1 MPFLFPFG
9 PAEDGPT
16 LLLFDARGLLSV
28 IHRGPASAEDVLWDL
43 ENLLREPPKGA
54 LRGAWGG
61 RWFHGMQRDL
71 GGLERSWRALGANDW
86 ADRLAR

>member
-1 MPFLFPFG
+1 M
-9 PAEDGPT
+9 
-16 LLLFDARGLLSV
+16 

-43 ENLLREPPKGA
+43 ENLLRELPPKAPCAAPGVVE
-54 LRGAWGG
+54 
-61 RWFHGMQRDL
+61 WFHGMQRDL